1 MVEEGKKIEDTPDG
15 GPKAK
20 GSSSVV
26 RIIRRI
32 LLVFVILLIC
42 CITACQVHY
51 YKARKTP
58 AVSGRVVDIET
69 GVPIAG
75 ADVLV
80 AIYGFPSNPIA
91 AIASPPRW
99 TLTRAYLKTDNKG
112 EFFFPS
118 EIPPL
123 KNAGNSWWS
132 YAVFGPDRQIG
143 IGVYVFPKDHVTV
156 ASRNEGFDW
165 NEDPLYLL
173 GPKDEKGKPL
183 INVLRRHNN
192 QSAFEYT
199 LKTKK
204 AESEKE
210 WEAKCASTLLHYQD
224 VAHWESL
231 DEPGK
236 TCLFNDLVGY
246 LERYPQ
252 GEKAGNYMEE
262 IRYVVAPLGVSYLDE
277 HDYSIDKRKVT
288 KKDIELWINR
298 KEQFLALYEKISA
311 PLDKKKNPLTY
322 DNWPKEIEKIKGQV
336 HKLKEKVDSGLPIS

>member
-1 MVEEGKKIEDTPDG
+1 VKKGSEMVDEARKIEGTPDG
-15 GPKAK
+15 RPKTK

-26 RIIRRI
+26 RIIKRI

-42 CITACQVHY
+42 CITACQIHY
-51 YKARKTP
+51 FKARRTP

-69 GVPIAG
+69 GIPIAG
-75 ADVLV
+75 ADVSV
-80 AIYGFPSNPIA
+80 QIFGFPADPMA

-132 YAVFGPDRQIG
+132 YAVFGPDQQIG

-156 ASRNEGFDW
+156 ASRTEGFDW

-173 GPKDEKGKPL
+173 GPKDEKGKL
-183 INVLRRHNN
+183 LVNVLRRHNN

-204 AESEKE
+204 AENEKE

-224 VAHWESL
+224 VAHWESV
-231 DEPGK
+231 DEPGE

-246 LERYPQ
+246 LERYPN
-252 GEKAGNYMEE
+252 GEKAGEFL
-262 IRYVVAPLGVSYLDE
+262 IKLCDIVIPLGRDFLDNPK
-277 HDYSIDKRKVT
+277 YYKTS
-288 KKDIELWINR
+288 
-298 KEQFLALYEKISA
+298 KEQIKAWIYRKNKFLELNE
-311 PLDKKKNPLTY
+311 KNPTA
-322 DNWPKEIEKIKGQV
+322 IK
-336 HKLKEKVDSGLPIS
+336 KEKYPTDYKNWLMEIQWVKEQTAKLEESAAR